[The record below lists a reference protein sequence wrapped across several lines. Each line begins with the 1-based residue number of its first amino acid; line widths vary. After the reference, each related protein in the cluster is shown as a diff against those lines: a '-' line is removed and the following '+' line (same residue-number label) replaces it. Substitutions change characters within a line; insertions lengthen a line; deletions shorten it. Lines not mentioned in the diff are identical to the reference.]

1 MFQIFKVS
9 DEEANDQHAHE
20 GEENEVSVR
29 IADEEYSPDEVGQV
43 AVDILETDRAIVI
56 IAPVAGI
63 ASDEIDITLARN
75 ILTLS
80 GNRVRPAIYSE
91 SRQTLVEE
99 CFFGPFSRSV
109 ILPEN
114 LALNKIRATID
125 NNLLQIEIPKLQF
138 ASKTIKIDKLEG

>member
-9 DEEANDQHAHE
+9 DEEARPGHDE
-20 GEENEVSVR
+20 GIEDEISVR

-43 AVDILETDRAIVI
+43 AVDILETDRAIII

-63 ASDEIDITLARN
+63 APDEIEITLARN
-75 ILTLS
+75 IMTLS
-80 GNRVRPAIYSE
+80 GNRVRPAVYSE
-91 SRQTLVEE
+91 SRQTLVGE
-99 CFFGPFSRSV
+99 CFFGPFSRSI